1 MRTTLRTYHTKQEIF
16 EGPLDLLLDL
26 IEREKLPIN
35 EISLAKVTDDFL
47 AHIRGLEIINQE
59 TLADFLVVAAELM
72 LIKSRSLLPQLEL
85 SSEEEESADDLAR
98 RLAEYQRLKELAK
111 LLGGLD
117 RRQMHIYSR
126 AAYMGL
132 PIIFHPPPRLVMPDM
147 VSAFQAIIA
156 SLPQPQI
163 LAEEKIRKVISL
175 EEKIRDIQNRLS
187 QHLTQA
193 FSALVHGSKEKIEVV
208 ISFLAILELAK
219 QKLVTL
225 DQEGLFKDIVVQHS
239 TQKP

>member
-1 MRTTLRTYHTKQEIF
+1 MKTVIDFAVKQVNY

-47 AHIRGLEIINQE
+47 AYIRGLEIINQE

-85 SSEEEESADDLAR
+85 TSEEEESADDLAR
-98 RLAEYQRLKELAK
+98 RLAEYQRVKELAK
-111 LLGGLD
+111 LLNGLD
-117 RRQMHIYSR
+117 RKQMHIYSR
-126 AAYMGL
+126 DAYMGL
-132 PIIFHPPPRLVMPDM
+132 PIIFHPPPRLTMPDM
-147 VSAFQAIIA
+147 AAAFQAIIR
-156 SLPQPQI
+156 SLPQLQT

-219 QKLVTL
+219 QKLITL
-225 DQEGLFKDIVVQHS
+225 DQKGLFNDIVVRHS
-239 TQKP
+239 PQKP

>member
-1 MRTTLRTYHTKQEIF
+1 M
-16 EGPLDLLLDL
+16 DLLLDL

-59 TLADFLVVAAELM
+59 TLAAFLVVAAELM

-126 AAYMGL
+126 DAYMGL

-219 QKLVTL
+219 QKLVTF
-225 DQEGLFKDIVVQHS
+225 DQKDLFGDIFVRHS
-239 TQKP
+239 PKKH